1 MPFYPLNTI
10 HFQNLSQIY
19 QQMNYLLWWRYL
31 EVWYDTFSTHVIYC
45 VNVFFLGG
53 CDFHL
58 CVIPTEANGK
68 WRGFALI
75 LHFPISNECF
85 CTAHKNRCLSWRCC
99 FHGMDSVSFSTL
111 HVSIIHRN
119 TEYRM
124 LCNAVVASF
133 KMGFSDI

>member
-1 MPFYPLNTI
+1 M
-10 HFQNLSQIY
+10 
-19 QQMNYLLWWRYL
+19 
-31 EVWYDTFSTHVIYC
+31 
-45 VNVFFLGG
+45 FFLGG

-58 CVIPTEANGK
+58 YVIPTEANGK

-85 CTAHKNRCLSWRCC
+85 YTAHKHRCLSWHCC

-119 TEYRM
+119 TEYRTLLWHHSKWGSPIFRTVAVFYETF
-124 LCNAVVASF
+124 LCFCFFCICSF
-133 KMGFSDI
+133 NVCEPSNIWTHWATPLNSLISV